1 MTPYDPM
8 RDFQT
13 FVRTAAT
20 ELGDRVYDAASA
32 PGLPDSENPIR
43 PFATYRDVGG
53 PSKQAQIGQESWRI
67 DLMVYHESVTN
78 ARAIAN
84 KIHAAIATRGAGGG
98 TIQLPSIFGESG
110 PVGLVD
116 EDRRLP
122 FVQRSYIVTF
132 EV

>member
-1 MTPYDPM
+1 MTLCVTSRRLSGNLPLSWATGPMLALRLGKLTAPYA
-8 RDFQT
+8 
-13 FVRTAAT
+13 V
-20 ELGDRVYDAASA
+20 
-32 PGLPDSENPIR
+32 IR
-43 PFATYRDVGG
+43 NVGG
-53 PSKQAQIGQESWRI
+53 PAKQAQIGLEAWRI
-67 DLMVYHESVTN
+67 DVLIYDTSMPE
-78 ARAIAN
+78 ARVISN
-84 KIHAAIATRGAGGG
+84 KIHAAIASRGSGGG